1 MGNEQEAP
9 LPALYNHCVAVYA
22 AMEKKA
28 YPVSVEGLRML
39 VYEGKFTQ
47 LVGGVGLS
55 VPYYTSVR
63 QALMSMGCIRQ
74 LRRGGGGA
82 LSQWE
87 LVRQPTHELWATVE
101 QPKGNARRTTG
112 EVEQAIASVQQVQ
125 RDLAQRVS
133 ALENQVKELTK

>member
-28 YPVSVEGLRML
+28 YPVQVEGLRML

-87 LVRQPTHELWATVE
+87 LVRQPTHELWSDAQVKAPKSMSKAAT
-101 QPKGNARRTTG
+101 GA
-112 EVEQAIASVQQVQ
+112 EVAQLTQQL
-125 RDLAQRVS
+125 RDVAQRVS
-133 ALENQVKELTK
+133 ALETQVKELTK